1 MIERIDELFADN
13 GLLSKHI
20 SGYTSRTQQLEMA
33 RQVGEALTHGDILIA
48 EAGTGTGKTFA
59 YLAPAMLSGQK
70 VFISTGTTNLQDQ
83 LFNKDLPKLRE
94 VLSVPLKT
102 ALLKGRSNYLCH
114 HRLELA
120 ESEPGP
126 PLSLI
131 PI

>member
-20 SGYTSRTQQLEMA
+20 SGYTSRTQQMEMA

-70 VFISTGTTNLQDQ
+70 VFISTGTKNLQDQ

-102 ALLKGRSNYLCH
+102 ALLKGRSN
-114 HRLELA
+114 
-120 ESEPGP
+120 
-126 PLSLI
+126 
-131 PI
+131 